1 VKPWHTTKIYL
12 LVWNI
17 ELMKLLVATIAPSH
31 RRDQSLLFS
40 SSTPLTFKPSNL
52 QTFDFQASP
61 CFLN

>member
-40 SSTPLTFKPSNL
+40 SSPLL
-52 QTFDFQASP
+52 
-61 CFLN
+61 LL